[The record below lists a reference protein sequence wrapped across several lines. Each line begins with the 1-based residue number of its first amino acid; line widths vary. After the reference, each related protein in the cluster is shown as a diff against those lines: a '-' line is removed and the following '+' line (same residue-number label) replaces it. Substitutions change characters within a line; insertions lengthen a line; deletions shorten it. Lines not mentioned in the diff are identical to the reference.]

1 MLRII
6 GFFVLNIIIFLIG
19 YYRGSRF
26 AATATAILTRDAIK
40 KLPKET
46 QDAFEKALIEAAKES
61 STNE

>member
-19 YYRGSRF
+19 YCRGSRF
-26 AATATAILTRDAIK
+26 AAETTAVLTRDAVK

-46 QDAFEKALIEAAKES
+46 QDAFEKALEEAVRENN
-61 STNE
+61 TND